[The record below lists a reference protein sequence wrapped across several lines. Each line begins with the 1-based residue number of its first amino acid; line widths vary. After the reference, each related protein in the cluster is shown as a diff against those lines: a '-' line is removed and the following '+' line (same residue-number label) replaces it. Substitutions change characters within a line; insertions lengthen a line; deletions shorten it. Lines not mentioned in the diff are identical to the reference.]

1 MEFRLNLA
9 SRVYLDRRSVR
20 RWVLMIGGLL
30 GLLLA
35 VNLLYGYRNL
45 QQLHLVEGQLV
56 ELDSK
61 LAAQR
66 GRVPSTYSPERL
78 AQVMGQVAAANQ
90 IIDADQFRWTT
101 LLGRFEELLPE
112 EVGIRSLEPDYQD
125 RSLQVRAVASDMTAM
140 TELLDALLASADMNQ
155 VYLLNQA
162 QAVQANG
169 ETIVQFSVVIREA
182 F

>member
-9 SRVYLDRRSVR
+9 SRDYLDRRSVR
-20 RWVLMIGGLL
+20 RWLLLIGGLL
-30 GLLLA
+30 GVLLA
-35 VNLLYGYRNL
+35 VNLLYGYRYL
-45 QQLHLVEGQLV
+45 QQKRLVDAQLA
-56 ELDSK
+56 EINSK
-61 LAAQR
+61 LAAQH
-66 GRVPSTYSPERL
+66 GRAPSTYTPERF

-112 EVGIRSLEPDYQD
+112 EVGIRSLEPNYQD
-125 RSLQVRAVASDMTAM
+125 RSLQVSAVASDMTAM

>member
-9 SRVYLDRRSVR
+9 SRVYLDRHSVR
-20 RWVLMIGGLL
+20 RWLLLIGALL
-30 GLLLA
+30 GVLLA
-35 VNLLYGYRNL
+35 VNLLYGYRYL
-45 QQLHLVEGQLV
+45 QQFHLVDAQLT
-56 ELDSK
+56 EIDSK

-66 GRVPSTYSPERL
+66 GRAPSTYTPERF
-78 AQVMGQVAAANQ
+78 ARVMGQIATANQ
-90 IIDADQFRWTT
+90 IIDADQFRWTA
-101 LLGRFEELLPE
+101 LLGRLEALLPE
-112 EVGIRSLEPDYQD
+112 QVAIRSLEPNYQD
-125 RSLQVRAVASDMTAM
+125 RSLQVSAVASDMTAM

-162 QAVQANG
+162 QAEQANG

>member
-9 SRVYLDRRSVR
+9 SRDYLDRRSVR
-20 RWVLMIGGLL
+20 RWLLLIGGLL
-30 GLLLA
+30 GVLLA
-35 VNLLYGYRNL
+35 VNLLYGYRYL
-45 QQLHLVEGQLV
+45 QQMRLVDVQLA
-56 ELDSK
+56 EINGK
-61 LAAQR
+61 LAAQH
-66 GRVPSTYSPERL
+66 GRTPSTYTPERF

-112 EVGIRSLEPDYQD
+112 EVGIRSLEPNYQD
-125 RSLQVRAVASDMTAM
+125 RSLQVSAVASDMTAM